1 MKRTGR
7 ISEASCLDLQ
17 KANIVSSDFAC
28 DFCTIV
34 DRDRRSEFCKS
45 DPAREKQL
53 VGFGSTEK
61 KNA

>member
-1 MKRTGR
+1 MDWPNLRGFVFGP
-7 ISEASCLDLQ
+7 A

-34 DRDRRSEFCKS
+34 DRDRRSEFCES
-45 DPAREKQL
+45 DPPCEKQL